1 MKREWLKGF
10 WYVVGEPSEVTLE
23 TQPVRKTLLGMNI
36 ALFLDKQG
44 NYRAV
49 NDICPHMGAQ
59 LSLGKVT
66 DGCLQ
71 CPYHHFAYN
80 GDGECEIVPA
90 FTDQSR
96 ISPALL
102 VDSYP
107 VVSKY
112 GMLWVYL
119 GDEPEDKR
127 PPIVDI
133 PEFNDPNFRPLY
145 SKYTWECS
153 LRPLLENL
161 IDFTHFSYLHGN
173 TFGNADHPFRDNY
186 DVVKSEY
193 EVSCRVKVK
202 FNESIPVFPPVPEL
216 GPNPDI
222 DSYLRFCMPTVV
234 VNSFEVG
241 PYKDV
246 TLFHFTPIDDNTVV
260 FGMMGVRNFEK
271 TETADERLK
280 NLGNTIL
287 EEDRLVLASC
297 TPEVLPGQA
306 MIGVDKY
313 LVACRRL
320 YDSFL
325 KAGHDIDRHVFPT
338 ARGKEVTVLPSPV
351 RRANPMFARRW
362 EMKEN
367 QVHGV
372 VDAPASGT
380 QLPVT
385 NGCSLAKKPGGC
397 GGACGKARAKKEAA
411 AGGEGNAGT
420 ARGAAGSCANSPAG
434 ETPATARG
442 VDAAPV
448 NAAAATVGGADT
460 MLEELEIRAVPKA
473 EAGSPAE
480 TGGNSADGAGSTTEP
495 ASAQA
500 KPSDG
505 IPGGDAK

>member
-10 WYVVGEPSEVTLE
+10 WYVVGEPAEVTVE
-23 TQPVRKTLLGMNI
+23 TQPVRKKLLGMDI
-36 ALFLDKQG
+36 ALFLDKDG
-44 NYRAV
+44 KIRALH
-49 NDICPHMGAQ
+49 DMCAHMGAK
-59 LSLGKVT
+59 LSLGKVV
-66 DGCLQ
+66 DGNLV
-71 CPYHHFAYN
+71 CPYHHFAYG
-80 GDGECEIVPA
+80 GDGECAVVPA
-90 FTDQSR
+90 FTDQSK

-107 VVSKY
+107 VVEKY

-119 GDEPEDKR
+119 GDEPEDQR

-133 PEFNDPNFRPLY
+133 PEFNDPNFHPLY
-145 SKYTWECS
+145 TKYEWECS

-186 DVVKSEY
+186 SVEKSKY
-193 EVSCRVKVK
+193 EVSTRVKVK
-202 FNESIPVFPPVPEL
+202 FNESIPVFPPTPEL

-234 VNSFEVG
+234 VNAFSVG

-271 TETADERLK
+271 TETADDRLR

-287 EEDRLVLASC
+287 EEDRVVLESC

-325 KAGHDIDRHVFPT
+325 RDGHDIDRHVFPT
-338 ARGKEVTVLPSPV
+338 ARGKEVSVIPSPV
-351 RRANPMFARRW
+351 RQANPMFARRW
-362 EMKEN
+362 AMKEVS
-367 QVHGV
+367 VHGNPGGP
-372 VDAPASGT
+372 APGAS
-380 QLPVT
+380 LPT
-385 NGCSLAKKPGGC
+385 GGGCALAKKAGGC
-397 GGACGKARAKKEAA
+397 GGACSKARARKEAQD
-411 AGGEGNAGT
+411 AGG
-420 ARGAAGSCANSPAG
+420 
-434 ETPATARG
+434 TPATTGG
-442 VDAAPV
+442 V
-448 NAAAATVGGADT
+448 DT
-460 MLEELEIRAVPKA
+460 MLTELEIKAVPPAAPKA
-473 EAGSPAE
+473 PEAVVQVATEVAASVEPVVPAE
-480 TGGNSADGAGSTTEP
+480 PAEPAPTVESPKAADGGAP
-495 ASAQA
+495 APAT
-500 KPSDG
+500 
-505 IPGGDAK
+505 DAK

>member
-10 WYVVGEPSEVTLE
+10 WYVVGEPKEVTLE

-36 ALFLDKQG
+36 ALFLDKEG

-59 LSLGKVT
+59 LSLGKVK
-66 DGCLQ
+66 DGCLE

-80 GDGECEIVPA
+80 GEGECEIVPA
-90 FTDQSR
+90 FTDQSK

-107 VVSKY
+107 VVNKY

-145 SKYTWECS
+145 SKYEWECS

-161 IDFTHFSYLHGN
+161 IDFTHFSYLHGD
-173 TFGNADHPFRDNY
+173 TFGNAEHPFRDNY
-186 DVVKSEY
+186 DVVKGEY

-202 FNESIPVFPPVPEL
+202 FNESIPVFPEVPEL
-216 GPNPDI
+216 GSNPDI

-246 TLFHFTPIDDNTVV
+246 TLFHFTPIDDNRVV

-271 TETADERLK
+271 TDTADERLK
-280 NLGNTIL
+280 NLGDRIL
-287 EEDRLVLASC
+287 EEDRVVLASC
-297 TPEVLPGQA
+297 MPEVLPGQA

-325 KAGHDIDRHVFPT
+325 KGGHDIDRHVFPT

-351 RRANPMFARRW
+351 RTANPLFARRW
-362 EMKEN
+362 AMKE
-367 QVHGV
+367 VSIHGNPGGP
-372 VDAPASGT
+372 APGAA
-380 QLPVT
+380 LPVAG
-385 NGCSLAKKPGGC
+385 GCAAMRKAGGC
-397 GGACGKARAKKEAA
+397 GGACGKGRAK
-411 AGGEGNAGT
+411 AGADATVTTGDQSVG
-420 ARGAAGSCANSPAG
+420 G
-434 ETPATARG
+434 ETPATTGG
-442 VDAAPV
+442 V
-448 NAAAATVGGADT
+448 DT
-460 MLEELEIRAVPKA
+460 MLAELEIRPVPKA
-473 EAGSPAE
+473 DGGANAVDAPVAVAE
-480 TGGNSADGAGSTTEP
+480 TAVVPEVAVAPPTAPAVAPDAPGSD
-495 ASAQA
+495 
-500 KPSDG
+500 KKD
-505 IPGGDAK
+505 